1 MVKGKVIEREREL
14 KIRARLTIIEIINRR
29 ICDKINDVE
38 ASSSMLFDK
47 SSKLA
52 HALSLTAKKGFSC
65 KI

>member
-1 MVKGKVIEREREL
+1 MVKGKVIERASEL
-14 KIRARLTIIEIINRR
+14 KNRARLTIIEIINRR

-47 SSKLA
+47 SSKLT
-52 HALSLTAKKGFSC
+52 HSLIAEKGFSF